1 MKKSIVVDIISSL
14 YIILFFYTGI
24 FKLRDITAFR
34 MALEKSPTLEGY
46 VPFVSVAIP
55 TLEVLIGLSL
65 LIPFFMYFPRSQK
78 WGLYTGTVLMAAFTI
93 YVGNMFRYSPR
104 MPCTCGGIIEK
115 MNWHQHFYFNIL
127 FTLLG
132 LLAVWLNSRHPETT
146 DTNKVAF
153 STR

>member
-1 MKKSIVVDIISSL
+1 MKKSIAVDIISSL
-14 YIILFFYTGI
+14 YVILFLYTGI
-24 FKLRDITAFR
+24 FKLIDINGFR
-34 MALEKSPTLEGY
+34 MALEKSPSLEGF

-55 TLEVLIGLSL
+55 ILEVLIGLSL
-65 LIPFFMYFPRSQK
+65 LMPFFVYYPRSRK
-78 WGLYTGTVLMAAFTI
+78 WGLYAGTVLMAAFTI

-104 MPCTCGGIIEK
+104 MPCTCGGIIQK

-132 LLAVWLNSRHPETT
+132 LLAIWLNGRQSGT
-146 DTNKVAF
+146 DTNKIAF